1 METLRNPALECA
13 CDFGFV
19 AAAELVIDQA
29 LQQRTKIEFI
39 AEQREWIRIGRGRVN
54 RKALQTHCGL
64 AFESHFTCESEQRGR
79 GIKESS
85 HRGGAER
92 ANVTVDELH
101 SVAIS
106 RRERERA
113 SSEVNQLI

>member
-39 AEQREWIRIGRGRVN
+39 AEQWEWIRIGRGRAS
-54 RKALQTHCGL
+54 RETLQPHCGL
-64 AFESHFTCESEQRGR
+64 AFESYFTRETEQRGR

-85 HRGGAER
+85 HRGGGER
-92 ANVTVDELH
+92 ANAAVDELH
-101 SVAIS
+101 SIAIA
-106 RRERERA
+106 RRK
-113 SSEVNQLI
+113 